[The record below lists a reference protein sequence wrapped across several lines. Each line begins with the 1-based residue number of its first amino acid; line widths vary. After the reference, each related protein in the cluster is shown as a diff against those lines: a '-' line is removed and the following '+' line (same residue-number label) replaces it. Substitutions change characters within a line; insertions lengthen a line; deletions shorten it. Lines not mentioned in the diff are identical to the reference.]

1 LVGEYWMKK
10 GVVAGVRLF
19 IQASA
24 FS

>member
-1 LVGEYWMKK
+1 LVGGYWMKK